1 MNGVMWV
8 VLSEWDGINA
18 EVKTLVSSGMF
29 LTNWEVL

>member
-18 EVKTLVSSGMF
+18 GVKALVSSGF
-29 LTNWEVL
+29 FVTN